1 MARDGEIRRRL
12 ERVEKIVE
20 RLEAGECS
28 LLEAE
33 ALYEEGQEYLREVR
47 DALDGN
53 SGTVLELD

>member
-1 MARDGEIRRRL
+1 MARDAEIRRRL
-12 ERVEKIVE
+12 ERVEEIVE
-20 RLEAGECS
+20 RLEGGECS